1 MPDVVPVAVCPPL
14 EVTVYWVIVEPPLN
28 GILNII
34 VACQFPGNAL
44 TVVGAS
50 GRVTGVKYPL
60 GAEAIL
66 VPTTLVAVTVK
77 VYCVPLVRPVTMI
90 HEPVPIANCHSLE
103 VTV

>member
-1 MPDVVPVAVCPPL
+1 M
-14 EVTVYWVIVEPPLN
+14 IVDHPLN
-28 GILNII
+28 GVLKII
-34 VACQFPGNAL
+34 VACPLPGNAL

-60 GAEAIL
+60 GAEAVL

-77 VYCVPLVRPVTMI
+77 VYCVPLVRPVTTI
-90 HEPVPIANCHSLE
+90 HEPVPIANCHRLE